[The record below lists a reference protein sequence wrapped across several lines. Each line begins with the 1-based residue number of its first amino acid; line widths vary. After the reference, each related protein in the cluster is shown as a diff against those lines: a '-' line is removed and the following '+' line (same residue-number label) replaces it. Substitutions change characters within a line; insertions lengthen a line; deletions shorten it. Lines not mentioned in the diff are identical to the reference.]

1 MVSGGRTLQVLRLLA
16 AVALVLALA
25 ICLGCGASYAVRHT
39 VQAGDTVGALARR
52 YGVSEAELRRFNQLE
67 KDDQLRLGD
76 QLFVPGAHTDRG
88 KAAPVPSPATPP
100 GVIAAVPL
108 QPVPVL
114 AAPQAAP
121 PTRPVRPPPAPG
133 QDGVELAWPADG
145 EVLRGFGIGPAG
157 DSRGVDIAAAAGAAA
172 HAAGDGTVTYA
183 GAPASA
189 YGTIVIVEH
198 PGKLFTVYSKLTSAS
213 VAKGARVTR
222 GQEVGMVAAGKPSHL
237 HFEVRRDERAVDPLL
252 FLPPR

>member
-1 MVSGGRTLQVLRLLA
+1 MVSGGRALHALRLLA

-52 YGVSEAELRRFNQLE
+52 YGVSEVELRRFNQLE

-76 QLFVPGAHTDRG
+76 QIFVPGARTDRG
-88 KAAPVPSPATPP
+88 KAAPAPSPATPP
-100 GVIAAVPL
+100 GAIAGVPL
-108 QPVPVL
+108 QPVPAPAPSL
-114 AAPQAAP
+114 ARA
-121 PTRPVRPPPAPG
+121 TRPAPAPG

-145 EVLRGFGIGPAG
+145 EVLRGFGSGPAG
-157 DSRGVDIAAAAGAAA
+157 DSRGVDIAAAAGGAA

-198 PGKLFTVYSKLTSAS
+198 PGNLFTVYSKLTSAS

-222 GQEVGMVAAGKPSHL
+222 GQEVGRVAAGKPSHL